1 MKVSVENLLG
11 VELLEEPPADPSGSD
26 CRVSPPNEVGC
37 SRSLLGNGLV

>member
-1 MKVSVENLLG
+1 MKVSVENLLD
-11 VELLEEPPADPSGSD
+11 VELLEEPPTDPSEPD